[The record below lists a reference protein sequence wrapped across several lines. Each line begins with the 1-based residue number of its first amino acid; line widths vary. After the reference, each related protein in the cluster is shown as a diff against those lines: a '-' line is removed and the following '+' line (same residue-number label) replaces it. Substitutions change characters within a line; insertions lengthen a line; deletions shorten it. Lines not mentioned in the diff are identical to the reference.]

1 MDTQYESMRARVLT
15 ILTMAKVTL
24 TLALFAKK
32 PLEVV
37 PVVRS
42 ADTVDVEP
50 AVFGRKLGPVL
61 VLPRPVIL
69 PGW

>member
-1 MDTQYESMRARVLT
+1 M
-15 ILTMAKVTL
+15 ILTMVKVTP

-37 PVVRS
+37 PVVGS
-42 ADTVDVEP
+42 ADTVDVEL
-50 AVFGRKLGPVL
+50 AVFRRKLGPVL
-61 VLPRPVIL
+61 VLPRPIIL